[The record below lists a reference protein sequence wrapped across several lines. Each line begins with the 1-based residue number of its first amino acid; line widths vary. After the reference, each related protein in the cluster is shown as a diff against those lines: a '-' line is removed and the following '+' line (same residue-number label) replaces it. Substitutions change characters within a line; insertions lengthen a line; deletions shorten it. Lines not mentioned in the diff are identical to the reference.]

1 MDGLLSI
8 SLSSKKE
15 AIQYLDYD
23 EDSTADTDL
32 NIVMNDRD
40 ELIEIQGTAED
51 APFSKQE
58 LDDMLV
64 MGSAAIADIIKKQ
77 KACIE

>member
-1 MDGLLSI
+1 MPGSSSTNKILLD
-8 SLSSKKE
+8 LN
-15 AIQYLDYD
+15 YD

-32 NIVMNDRD
+32 NIVMNDKD

-51 APFSKQE
+51 APFSKNE
-58 LDDMLV
+58 LSDMLE
-64 MGSAAIADIIKKQ
+64 MGSSAIAEIIKKQ